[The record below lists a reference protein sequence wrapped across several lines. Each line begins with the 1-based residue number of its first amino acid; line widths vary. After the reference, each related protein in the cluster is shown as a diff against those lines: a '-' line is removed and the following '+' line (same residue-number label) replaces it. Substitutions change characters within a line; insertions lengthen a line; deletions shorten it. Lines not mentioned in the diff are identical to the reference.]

1 MNITPHRCQKT
12 LLGVIFFMKQIENVC
27 VFLTGGTVYGL
38 LEMLWRGHTHWSM
51 VLAGGIALLL
61 IHLLNG
67 RLSSCSLVVRCLVG
81 ATIIT
86 SIEFIAGIIFN
97 IWLGMNV
104 WDYSGVRFNLLG
116 QICPMFFA
124 VWFLISIPA
133 FYLSRAARKFFILIS
148 ENERGA

>member
-1 MNITPHRCQKT
+1 
-12 LLGVIFFMKQIENVC
+12 MKQIENVC

-51 VLAGGIALLL
+51 VLAGGTALLL

-67 RLSSCSLVVRCLVG
+67 RLISCSLVVRCLVG